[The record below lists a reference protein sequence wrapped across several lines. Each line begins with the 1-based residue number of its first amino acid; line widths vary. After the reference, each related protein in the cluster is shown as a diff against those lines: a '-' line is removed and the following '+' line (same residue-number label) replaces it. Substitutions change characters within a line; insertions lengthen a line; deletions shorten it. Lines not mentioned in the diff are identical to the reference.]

1 VMKWF
6 LRGRDQ
12 AAPTADLLAT
22 AVEITAAAVSQA
34 VSRWVEPFVSV
45 RSMILVGGGTRNRT
59 LVQRISEKLPDWT
72 IAASDELGIPAQY
85 VEPAGFAL
93 LANETLR
100 GRPGNLGGATGA
112 QPAILGSL
120 SLP

>member
-1 VMKWF
+1 
-6 LRGRDQ
+6 
-12 AAPTADLLAT
+12 LAT
-22 AVEITAAAVSQA
+22 AVELTAGAISQA
-34 VSRWVEPFVSV
+34 VNRWVEPFVPV

-59 LVQRISEKLPDWT
+59 LAQRISEKLPAWT
-72 IAASDELGIPAQY
+72 ITASDELGIPAQY

-112 QPAILGSL
+112 QSATLGSI